1 MFALRAGEWSV
12 CAARS
17 ARPGAGPFDGVH
29 DALDRRGERVRV
41 VAAYRDVPELAAR
54 PLRLAV
60 EVEVRALDREQALAR
75 RNRAHEV
82 DHHRAAAERAA
93 PERLSRDGPDVG
105 LELAGLGA
113 LDRKVT
119 GVVDARRDLVR
130 EEVAVS
136 LEELERE
143 DADMIELHEQR
154 RDRIARAR
162 REPLTHV
169 RSGRVGAEEDP
180 AAVHVLDER
189 VGRGGAVE
197 ADDAYAALLLAVM
210 HYYGTGEEG
219 WEPDHARAF
228 ELFSK
233 ADRAG
238 DPVARA
244 ELGMMH
250 LRGDGVPA
258 DRAKAIRLLLSAGRD
273 GVPLA
278 LVRAGGLLREASP
291 EKDLGAA
298 ASAFLMAA
306 EMNFPSG
313 MYFFAEMLRQGQG
326 IKADRVEAMK
336 WYLLAAEHP
345 DADEAI
351 KSLAA
356 RSVTLHKAQ
365 LSFWDFRRAR
375 TLAKTWLEQPD
386 PDR

>member
-1 MFALRAGEWSV
+1 MWT
-12 CAARS
+12 
-17 ARPGAGPFDGVH
+17 
-29 DALDRRGERVRV
+29 
-41 VAAYRDVPELAAR
+41 
-54 PLRLAV
+54 
-60 EVEVRALDREQALAR
+60 
-75 RNRAHEV
+75 NR
-82 DHHRAAAERAA
+82 HRAAVFAGAHALGLFVGLPPAQAVQERIDDKRVAAVEPAPARQLRASVARRAA
-93 PERLSRDGPDVG
+93 YYAFDQGDFE
-105 LELAGLGA
+105 A
-113 LDRKVT
+113 
-119 GVVDARRDLVR
+119 
-130 EEVAVS
+130 
-136 LEELERE
+136 
-143 DADMIELHEQR
+143 
-154 RDRIARAR
+154 
-162 REPLTHV
+162 
-169 RSGRVGAEEDP
+169 
-180 AAVHVLDER
+180 AAVMWSQCAEAGEAPCQSALAYMLML
-189 VGRGGAVE
+189 GRGVEKDNAAAIALLTRAVE